1 MRAWVC
7 ALVVCLSLGC
17 SGGGSQNDGGGGHA
31 AGVGGGQAGGVG
43 GQAGGGTSGRGGM
56 AGAAG
61 AGGHA
66 GMPPTGGRGGSSGGG
81 SDGGVNFCAGLSGAT
96 FMSLDELECGRGPD
110 GGALCRWRINFTTA
124 TMFTWQHSDFAE
136 SGTYTCDGDT
146 ITAQRQTGGPITA
159 IYDPTTR
166 RLTWDG
172 VVYCASCTS
181 I

>member
-61 AGGHA
+61 AGGQA
-66 GMPPTGGRGGSSGGG
+66 GTPPTGGRGGSS
-81 SDGGVNFCAGLSGAT
+81 DGGINFCAGLSGAT